1 MSVNNMNNNLVSNLA
16 NTITEDILSLFG
28 IPASSIR
35 ELWTS
40 HCEKK
45 LAESRDILFDEIKQ
59 GNFNNIADDDKIS
72 LMHRYTLAAM
82 NGTARLNLRL
92 LAKAINS
99 ITNGKQLPSPIY
111 ANEFNRYAQIL
122 ETLSD
127 EEIHLLAQLY
137 KMREDDLEYIRLHNE
152 PPKGISAD
160 YFTKLIAGYE
170 YSQPEKAKEIKAMA
184 GALLRTGLIYQED
197 IGYGGSYA
205 YALTPFFDKIIK
217 LVDFQDA
224 LDKEKERKEP
234 SED

>member
-1 MSVNNMNNNLVSNLA
+1 MTTDIIKSSVS
-16 NTITEDILSLFG
+16 DILSVFK
-28 IPASSIR
+28 IPTASLNEI
-35 ELWTS
+35 WNA

-45 LAESRDILFDEIKQ
+45 LAESRDILFDEITQ

-99 ITNGKQLPSPIY
+99 IANGKQLSSPVY

-127 EEIHLLAQLY
+127 EEIHLLANMYQY
-137 KMREDDLEYIRLHNE
+137 KKNSAS
-152 PPKGISAD
+152 PSVTISP
-160 YFTKLIAGYE
+160 T
-170 YSQPEKAKEIKAMA
+170 EIKYKDDFLQNFANHYQYQYKKSHKEYKSLCC
-184 GALLRTGLIYQED
+184 ALLRTGLIYQEN
-197 IGYGGSYA
+197 IGCGGSYV
-205 YALTPFFDKIIK
+205 YALTPFFDKIIE

-224 LDKEKERKEP
+224 LEKENKIQKSPEN
-234 SED
+234 

>member
-1 MSVNNMNNNLVSNLA
+1 MNNNLVSNLA

-59 GNFNNIADDDKIS
+59 GNFNNIANDDKIS

-99 ITNGKQLPSPIY
+99 ITNGKQLSSPIY

-152 PPKGISAD
+152 PPKGINAD

>member
-28 IPASSIR
+28 IPTSSIR

-59 GNFNNIADDDKIS
+59 GNFNNIADDDRIS

-127 EEIHLLAQLY
+127 EEIHLLANMHQYRKDATPPRTTNSPQGIKYHDDFIQNFANHY
-137 KMREDDLEYIRLHNE
+137 KYQYKKSDGEYKSLCC
-152 PPKGISAD
+152 
-160 YFTKLIAGYE
+160 
-170 YSQPEKAKEIKAMA
+170 
-184 GALLRTGLIYQED
+184 ALLRTGLIYPIPTIRD
-197 IGYGGSYA
+197 TTYNLS
-205 YALTPFFDKIIK
+205 PFFDKIIE
-217 LVDFQDA
+217 LIDFQDA
-224 LDKEKERKEP
+224 LDKEKEQNDKLY
-234 SED
+234 

>member
-1 MSVNNMNNNLVSNLA
+1 MNNNLVSNLA

-35 ELWTS
+35 ELWIS

-127 EEIHLLAQLY
+127 EEIHLLARLY
-137 KMREDDLEYIRLHNE
+137 KAREYDLEYIKLHNE
-152 PPKGISAD
+152 PPKGINAD

-170 YSQPEKAKEIKAMA
+170 YSEPEKAKEIKAMA
-184 GALLRTGLIYQED
+184 GALLRTGLIYQEN
-197 IGYGGSYA
+197 IGCGGSYV
-205 YALTPFFDKIIK
+205 YALTPFFDKVIE

-224 LDKEKERKEP
+224 LDKEKERNDKLY
-234 SED
+234 